1 MTLTVEFYKDL
12 DTTVLDGVVNYVY
25 AFRVLTVRGTLEE
38 LTKVIEIVDG
48 ITQDRAVTLSKDI

>member
-1 MTLTVEFYKDL
+1 MTLTVEFYKDF
-12 DTTVLDGVVNYVY
+12 DATVLDGVVKYTY
-25 AFRVLTVRGTLEE
+25 AFRVLTVKGTIEE